1 MKTLIDFVK
10 NLKTFYQFYRDYEYD
25 GNVCRFIIENYQ
37 EVLCNRTK
45 TMSKPT
51 YYAKSVIAQM
61 DRWYEDSWESMYKC
75 EPFESAEEKIMIRSN
90 GKTAQVFIDGKKV
103 NCTDMELHFIGHAN
117 QSPMIKVNARW
128 HKTDENGNT
137 ILNED
142 KTAILTEGI
151 KINC

>member
-1 MKTLIDFVK
+1 MKTLIKFIK
-10 NLKTFYQFYRDYEYD
+10 NLKSFYRFYKDYEYNGD
-25 GNVCRFIIENYQ
+25 DCKFIIENYQ
-37 EVLCNRTK
+37 EVLCSRTK

-51 YYAKSVIAQM
+51 YYANSVIGEM
-61 DRWYEDSWESMYKC
+61 DRWYEDSWKSMYKYK
-75 EPFESAEEKIMIRSN
+75 PFEPTEEKIMIISD

-103 NCTDMELHFIGHAN
+103 NCTDVELHFIGHSN
-117 QSPMIKVNARW
+117 QSPRIKVNARW

-137 ILNED
+137 IMNED